1 MDSTSIVH
9 NKIALAG
16 KATDEGKVT
25 TNYDVGVAA
34 VLNTMENSNG
44 AIVFA
49 LIVLGFFTYQDNS
62 L

>member
-1 MDSTSIVH
+1 MH
-9 NKIALAG
+9 NNNALAG
-16 KATDEGKVT
+16 KLTDEGKVT

-34 VLNTMENSNG
+34 VLRTMENSNG
-44 AIVFA
+44 AIVFD